1 MLYAWKT
8 ATVPSELRRHLIG
21 HDAVA
26 GAKAD
31 GRPQLVHDAAA
42 LLALQQPNEKTR
54 QAEELEVLEGSPKL
68 LPLGSSSI

>member
-54 QAEELEVLEGSPKL
+54 QLLGQQADRQAEELEVLEG
-68 LPLGSSSI
+68 LP